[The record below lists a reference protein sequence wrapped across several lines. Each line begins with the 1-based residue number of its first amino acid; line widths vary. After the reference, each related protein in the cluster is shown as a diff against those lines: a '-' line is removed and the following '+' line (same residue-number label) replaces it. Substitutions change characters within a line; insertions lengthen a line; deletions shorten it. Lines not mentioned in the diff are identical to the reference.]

1 MKVRGGEGMD
11 AFMYYNPTK
20 LLFGKG
26 QISRLPKEIKTYG
39 KKVLLVYG
47 GGSIKENGV
56 YKEVTTLFNENYI
69 EWVEL
74 SGVEPNPR
82 LTTVQKGIDLCKEH
96 DVDFV
101 LAVGGGSVI
110 DCTKAIVVGAKSEEN
125 VWDILT
131 RKIRATEGLPYG
143 SIVTITGTG
152 AELSLNA
159 VITNWKEQDKR
170 SWASSFSRAKFT
182 IVDPSYTKTVPK
194 RQTVY
199 GIVDTMSH
207 ILEHYFH
214 QASNTPIQDQFLE
227 SVLRTV
233 IDVTPKLLADLENEQ
248 YRETVAFASTI
259 ALSDQLNMGFI
270 GDWGTH
276 HIDHAL
282 SAFYDIPHGG
292 GMAIL
297 FPNWMRHVLCD
308 DNVERFNRLA
318 IEVLQIDPTNKT
330 KMDVAKVGIDKL
342 SELWTSWGAPS
353 RLTEYDI
360 PKDEIEDVAKKTLEI
375 VPNCGN
381 YVPLS
386 EQDVIHI
393 LQTSM

>member
-1 MKVRGGEGMD
+1 
-11 AFMYYNPTK
+11 MYYNPTK

-26 QISRLPKEIKTYG
+26 QLNRLPKELKSFD
-39 KKVLLVYG
+39 KVLLVYG
-47 GGSIKENGV
+47 GGSIKKNGV
-56 YKEVTTLFNENYI
+56 YDEVIALFKEAQI

-82 LTTVQKGIDLCKEH
+82 LGTVNKGIELCKEH

-110 DCTKAIVVGAKSEEN
+110 DCVKAIVVGAKTEAD
-125 VWDILT
+125 VWDVIC
-131 RKIRATEGLPYG
+131 KKVRATDGLPYG
-143 SIVTITGTG
+143 SIVTIAGTG

-159 VITNWKEQDKR
+159 VITNWEKQDKR
-170 SWASSFSRAKFT
+170 SFASSFSRAKFT

-199 GIVDTMSH
+199 GIVDAMSH

-214 QASNTPIQDQFLE
+214 QATNTPIQDQFCE

-233 IDVTPKLLADLENEQ
+233 IDVTPKLLTDLENET
-248 YRETVAFASTI
+248 YRETIAFASTI
-259 ALSDQLNMGFI
+259 ALSDQLSMGLL

-297 FPNWMRHVLCD
+297 FPNWMRYVLTEE
-308 DNVERFNRLA
+308 NVPRFKQLA
-318 IEVLQIDPTNKT
+318 IRVLEIEEEDKT
-330 KMDVAKVGIDKL
+330 DMEIAEEGIDKL
-342 SELWTSWGAPS
+342 EDIWTSWGAPK
-353 RLTEYDI
+353 RLSEYDI
-360 PKDEIEDVAKKTLEI
+360 PSDDIDKVAKKTLEI

-381 YVPLS
+381 YVALS
-386 EQDVIHI
+386 EADVVHI
-393 LQTSM
+393 LEKSM

>member
-1 MKVRGGEGMD
+1 
-11 AFMYYNPTK
+11 MYYNPTK
-20 LLFGKG
+20 LLFGKN
-26 QISRLPKEIKTYG
+26 QIERLPKEIKTHG
-39 KKVLLVYG
+39 SKILLVYG
-47 GGSIKENGV
+47 GGSIKRNGI
-56 YKEVTTLFNENYI
+56 YDEVTNLLKEHHI

-74 SGVEPNPR
+74 SGVESNPR
-82 LTTVQKGIDLCKEH
+82 LTTVQKGIDLCKENNI
-96 DVDFV
+96 DFV

-110 DCTKAIVVGAKSEEN
+110 DCTKAIVVGAKTDEN
-125 VWDILT
+125 VWDILC
-131 RKIRATEGLPYG
+131 RKVRATDGLPYG
-143 SIVTITGTG
+143 SVVTITGTG

-159 VITNWKEQDKR
+159 VITNWEKQDKR
-170 SWASSFSRAKFT
+170 SWASSFSRAKFA
-182 IVDPSYTKTVPK
+182 IVDPTYTRSVPK
-194 RQTVY
+194 KQTVY

-233 IDVTPKLLADLENEQ
+233 IDVTPKLLADLESEAH
-248 YRETVAFASTI
+248 RETIAFASTI

-297 FPNWMRHVLCD
+297 FPSWMNHVLND
-308 DNVERFNRLA
+308 ENKVKFKQLA
-318 IEVLQIDPTNKT
+318 VQVLGIDPMNKT
-330 KMDVAKVGIDKL
+330 DVEVAREGIRKL
-342 SELWTSWGAPS
+342 SDVWTSWGAPK
-353 RLTEYDI
+353 RLTDYDI
-360 PKDEIEDVAKKTLEI
+360 PASEINDVAKKTVEV
-375 VPNCGN
+375 VPSCGN
-381 YVPLS
+381 FVRLT
-386 EQDVIHI
+386 EDDVVKI

>member
-1 MKVRGGEGMD
+1 MD

-26 QISRLPKEIKTYG
+26 QIDRLPKEIKPYG
-39 KKVLLVYG
+39 TKILLVYG
-47 GGSIKENGV
+47 GGSIKRNGV
-56 YKEVTTLFNENYI
+56 YGEVTNLLKENYM

-74 SGVEPNPR
+74 PGVEPNPR

-96 DVDFV
+96 NIDFV

-110 DCTKAIVVGAKSEEN
+110 DCTKAIVVGAKTDEN
-125 VWDILT
+125 VWDILS
-131 RKIRATEGLPYG
+131 RKVRATDGLPYG
-143 SIVTITGTG
+143 SIVTIAGTG

-159 VITNWKEQDKR
+159 VITNWEEQDKR
-170 SWASSFSRAKFT
+170 AWVSSFSRAKFA
-182 IVDPSYTKTVPK
+182 IVDPAYTKSVPK
-194 RQTVY
+194 QQTVY

-207 ILEHYFH
+207 LLEHYFH
-214 QASNTPIQDQFLE
+214 RATNTPIQDQFLE

-233 IDVTPKLLADLENEQ
+233 IDVTPKLLEDLENEA
-248 YRETVAFASTI
+248 YRETIAFASTI

-297 FPNWMRHVLCD
+297 FPNWMNHVLCD
-308 DNVERFNRLA
+308 KNKDRFKQLA
-318 IEVLQIDPTNKT
+318 VQVLEVNPDNKT
-330 KMDVAKVGIDKL
+330 DMEIAKEGIHRL
-342 SELWTSWGAPS
+342 SEVWTSWGAPN
-353 RLTEYDI
+353 RLADYNI
-360 PKDEIEDVAKKTLEI
+360 PAEEINEVAKKTIDI

-381 YVPLS
+381 YAPLS
-386 EQDVIHI
+386 EEDVVQI
-393 LQTSM
+393 LQASM